1 MYIYKIRIND
11 FTQALNYIFLNW
23 VIFWHKN
30 NFLCL
35 SIFMCKSW
43 VTVKQT
49 AIKKPFMEQSNVFV
63 ENTHI
68 CSLLQISFSFLQ
80 ALSNTPLRLQ
90 CCGPQSTMQS
100 NSTHS
105 YLSELFSLCNWI
117 YWDVVSPSASYVS
130 LLCTFSW
137 VLKSQS
143 ELSLIWSKSGKH
155 IEIIW
160 KIQKQ
165 KSVTDWKMHVCCVRK
180 SSHPLVWKWVTYS
193 GNEDIHSLSGWEY
206 ISDIIF

>member
-1 MYIYKIRIND
+1 
-11 FTQALNYIFLNW
+11 
-23 VIFWHKN
+23 
-30 NFLCL
+30 
-35 SIFMCKSW
+35 
-43 VTVKQT
+43 
-49 AIKKPFMEQSNVFV
+49 MEQSNVFV

-130 LLCTFSW
+130 LLCTISW
-137 VLKSQS
+137 GLKSQS

-160 KIQKQ
+160 EIQKQ
-165 KSVTDWKMHVCCVRK
+165 NSVTDWKNACLLCKK
-180 SSHPLVWKWVTYS
+180 SKPSARLEVSDMQWKWRYTKS
-193 GNEDIHSLSGWEY
+193 FRMRIHIRHNILKCNLTSEWNCIVCLNR
-206 ISDIIF
+206 